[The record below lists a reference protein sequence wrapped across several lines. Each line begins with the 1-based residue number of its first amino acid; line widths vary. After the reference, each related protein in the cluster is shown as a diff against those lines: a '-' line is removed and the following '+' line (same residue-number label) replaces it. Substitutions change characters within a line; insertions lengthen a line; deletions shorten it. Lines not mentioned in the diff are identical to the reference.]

1 MASAQKAGGRSAG
14 ETRRLWAPPLLV
26 WLWCRGSRPSSG
38 LGSSGQSLEPPCC
51 GLAAG
56 RARAGRTP
64 PGPGFCRCWWECGGC
79 GSPLRATRAGQ
90 SAGICLLVSAART
103 RVRGLRLSLF
113 LNLSQGKGLL
123 ADVTKAMA
131 LLPPKISTRCTL
143 FPGFIVILTSRRASS
158 LKSGPSVRD
167 PTYHVTVPA
176 RYPRCPRP

>member
-1 MASAQKAGGRSAG
+1 MG
-14 ETRRLWAPPLLV
+14 APA
-26 WLWCRGSRPSSG
+26 SG
-38 LGSSGQSLEPPCC
+38 LALVPGFQAFLWTRLLRAEPGASL
-51 GLAAG
+51 LRAG
-56 RARAGRTP
+56 RGRAGRTP

-90 SAGICLLVSAART
+90 SAGICLFVSAART

-158 LKSGPSVRD
+158 LKSWPSVRD